1 MINTCCSWSLQTVD
15 SIFLQYLVGKTLEKS
30 ASVHLLFAFEY
41 VILASAI
48 ISTFLKYTLSM
59 IDAWMEVSCARP
71 WSRSSPLAR
80 WTLFPTSWK
89 VVDLW

>member
-1 MINTCCSWSLQTVD
+1 MILHMINPCCSWSLQTVD

-59 IDAWMEVSCARP
+59 IDAWLEVSCA
-71 WSRSSPLAR
+71 
-80 WTLFPTSWK
+80 
-89 VVDLW
+89 